1 MTKKK
6 KPTRSQGIRLGHVK
20 TGQPTMGNTNERA
33 SEAKVDF
40 TQPPTNPFVSIA
52 AAIAGVAV
60 PAAAADNDADK
71 DSAGKSKA
79 NKDSS
84 SNTGNANTG
93 SAITVSGSMST
104 ANTASG
110 STSNANK
117 ASGSKSSAKKNSASA
132 SAKGKGKEQ
141 NDATALAAAANAAAD
156 AAVDAEVVQGI
167 TAALEEIQQ
176 NRHLHPEALSALQ
189 TKLRVETFYAA
200 HNVTILQVEKMGLGL
215 GEVQGMFTDVVK
227 CSHSLMRSAIRNGKV
242 LVWVKGAIESVCE
255 ALTGGQ
261 SKTDAAVAALRADL
275 VVCQN
280 KIGVLSN
287 LASHT
292 LAETRRGD
300 VRIDEQQR
308 VLDRMATEIDVD
320 PAAAIKTVFGAGVF
334 LRTLQMQSDRITEL
348 EGKVREMEEKLNRD

>member
-6 KPTRSQGIRLGHVK
+6 KSTRSQGIRLGHVK

-52 AAIAGVAV
+52 AAIAGVPV
-60 PAAAADNDADK
+60 PAAAAAAAADNDADK
-71 DSAGKSKA
+71 DSASKSKA

-84 SNTGNANTG
+84 SNTGN
-93 SAITVSGSMST
+93 V
-104 ANTASG
+104 NTASG
-110 STSNANK
+110 STSTANK
-117 ASGSKSSAKKNSASA
+117 ASGNKSSAKKNSASA
-132 SAKGKGKEQ
+132 KGKGKDKDQ
-141 NDATALAAAANAAAD
+141 NDADALVAAANAAAD

-167 TAALEEIQQ
+167 TDALEEIQK

-300 VRIDEQQR
+300 ARIDEQQR

-348 EGKVREMEEKLNRD
+348 EGKVREMEAKLNKD